1 MSTSSNKRCASPEAL
16 GDKSEKRTKLT
27 SEILASDPVS
37 SEIEA
42 CFSQTQANVVPTS
55 TSDSSLRQKKNQKTP
70 EIKKRLKINKLAAPR
85 PFPAVAA
92 SASATGPCSSHTEG
106 KNYICL
112 TRKTSLSAY
121 MRRCK
126 NLVVN
131 DGYVALLLSRLK
143 CSPIASYSRYK
154 TLHLHAAG
162 AAIPLLLQLTS
173 AFPSISPFSRDE
185 IHTEISTGTVEVRDE
200 IIPEDEE
207 EDIAYR
213 TRGKSTLYVI
223 IRIGG
228 DMSEENATE
237 HPKSSKPQLKPKK
250 STKRREILV
259 YKEPEQEQE
268 SIWPCTTTGPSF
280 ASHLFSRV
288 SSELE
293 FLFDHHTLATPWLS
307 ITFFR

>member
-16 GDKSEKRTKLT
+16 EDKSEKRTKLT

-37 SEIEA
+37 LEIEV
-42 CFSQTQANVVPTS
+42 CSSQIQANVPTS
-55 TSDSSLRQKKNQKTP
+55 TSDSSLRQEKNQKTP
-70 EIKKRLKINKLAAPR
+70 EIKKRVKINKLAAPR

-112 TRKTSLSAY
+112 TRKTSLGAY

-131 DGYVALLLSRLK
+131 DGYVAPLLLRLK
-143 CSPIASYSRYK
+143 CDPITNYSRYK

-162 AAIPLLLQLTS
+162 AAIPLLLQLTC

-213 TRGKSTLYVI
+213 TRAKSTLYVI
-223 IRIGG
+223 IRIGDG
-228 DMSEENATE
+228 LSEEEVTE
-237 HPKSSKPQLKPKK
+237 HLKSSKPRSKPKK

-268 SIWPCTTTGPSF
+268 SIWPWTVFC
-280 ASHLFSRV
+280 FSRI
-288 SSELE
+288 SFELE
-293 FLFDHHTLATPWLS
+293 LLFDHHTPAIPWLS
-307 ITFFR
+307 ITSFR